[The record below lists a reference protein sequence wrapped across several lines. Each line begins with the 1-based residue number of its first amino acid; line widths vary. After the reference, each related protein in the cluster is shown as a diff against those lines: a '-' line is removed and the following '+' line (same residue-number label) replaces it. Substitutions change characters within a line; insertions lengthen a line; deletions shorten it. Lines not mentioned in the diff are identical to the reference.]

1 MTVKLNQVPPMDEV
15 WKVGNTFYLVR
26 FVPNTQPPI
35 PLVWEV
41 SAADVK
47 ALGITKPTRTISAA
61 DFWRTGALKMGDSRE
76 LLNTTEDPMDV
87 ILSNYE
93 TEVRVKPW
101 LADPE
106 IMALWVGAALEGRS
120 ITTAEMQ
127 GTDWWRSHSAEER
140 QWLSL
145 NAADPTTADRLIAD
159 NRLRVADLFQQA
171 GIDNASLDLIN
182 LIADKW
188 SQGSWSEIYATNQV
202 RLLAD
207 PLLTGTRDVLLA
219 DFREGLDSTRLQEDD
234 VRGLIERWLG
244 PAYTQNW
251 SQDNIDVWASRFRED
266 PDARLELE
274 DILKRHRQALFPGYE
289 NPNLTY
295 EDIAAP
301 WRGVWTQIWGQTPDE
316 TDPLFTQIV
325 RLNDL
330 ASATK
335 LLRTEGLEQGNATV
349 VNNAVGAVGRS
360 FGGSVRRADPA
371 IR

>member
-1 MTVKLNQVPPMDEV
+1 MTVKYNQVPPMDEV
-15 WKVGNTFYLVR
+15 WKVGNIFYLVR
-26 FVPNTQPPI
+26 FVPNTHPPI

-41 SAADVK
+41 SAADIK

-93 TEVRVKPW
+93 TEVKVKPW

-106 IMALWVGAALEGRS
+106 MMALWVGAALEGRS
-120 ITTAEMQ
+120 ISDAEMQ
-127 GTDWWRSHSAEER
+127 GTEWWRSHTATER
-140 QWLSL
+140 QWLFL
-145 NAADPTTADRLIAD
+145 NASDPATADRLIAD

-171 GIDNASLDLIN
+171 GVDNASLDLIN
-182 LIADKW
+182 LVADNW
-188 SQGSWSEIYATNQV
+188 TQGLWTEVHAINQI
-202 RLLAD
+202 RMLAD
-207 PLLTGTRDVLLA
+207 PLLTGTLDPLLA
-219 DFREGLDSTRLQEDD
+219 DFRDGLDSTRENEDV
-234 VRGLIERWLG
+234 VRDMIARWLG
-244 PAYTQNW
+244 PAYGENW
-251 SQDNIDVWASRFRED
+251 SQENIDVWASRLRED
-266 PDARLELE
+266 PDAQLELE

-289 NPNLTY
+289 NENLTY

-301 WRGVWTQIWGQTPDE
+301 WRGVWNQIWGQAPDE
-316 TDPLFTQIV
+316 TDPLFTRIV

-335 LLRTEGLEQGNATV
+335 LLRQEGLKQGNATV
-349 VNNAVGAVGRS
+349 ANSLISDIGQA

-371 IR
+371 IL